1 MRLLQFDVPGCEQ
14 FYMRF
19 GLFSPLYTPIQHPV
33 LAICN
38 SRSKIFFWD
47 LRRLEE
53 YHAFTDAEKNH
64 DTAQGQTPPK
74 RPTWLNPGRIKKKDQ
89 LGRLRPEGSPVE
101 STTTTSSSAHTASS
115 DTVNLSASGS
125 LEAETAT
132 NRRGWDRKYFIGDP
146 QQGLGSRREETRGLE
161 PHKTESILRYN
172 ITGRQVAWSPG
183 GEWCVVVGS
192 PNVIAIFQRWTDG
205 RGLGCG

>member
-19 GLFSPLYTPIQHPV
+19 GLFSPLYTAVQHPV

-38 SRSKIFFWD
+38 SRSKVFFWD

-53 YHAFTDAEKNH
+53 YYSFAEAEKNR
-64 DTAQGQTPPK
+64 DPAALPK
-74 RPTWLNPGRIKKKDQ
+74 RPQWLNPGRTRKKDQ
-89 LGRLRPEGSPVE
+89 LGRLRPESSPVE
-101 STTTTSSSAHTASS
+101 SLATSSSAHTTSS
-115 DTVNLSASGS
+115 DAAAASF
-125 LEAETAT
+125 EAETAASKKS
-132 NRRGWDRKYFIGDP
+132 WEKKYFMGDS
-146 QQGLGSRREETRGLE
+146 QQGLGSKREETRGLE
-161 PHKTESILRYN
+161 PHKTETILRYS

-192 PNVIAIFQRWTDG
+192 PNVVSVFQRWADG